1 MTLRDMIAQ
10 LRNRSTETSSPDP
23 THADMSVT
31 SEPSPVPTAP
41 VTGGAGDEPGE
52 RVHMFGTQHRVRRDA
67 ADVIAGR
74 LGPSGLARRIGDDV
88 GGLGSRPNTA
98 RDAMVR
104 RAGFGEVI
112 FDDD

>member
-1 MTLRDMIAQ
+1 MNLFNWIEAR
-10 LRNRSTETSSPDP
+10 LSGSESPAPVVADEPPP
-23 THADMSVT
+23 TPLD
-31 SEPSPVPTAP
+31 PSPVPTAP
-41 VTGGAGDEPGE
+41 VTSGPANETAGP
-52 RVHMFGTQHRVRRDA
+52 VHQFGTQYRVRRDA

-74 LGPSGLARRIGDDV
+74 LGPAGLARRIGDV

-112 FDDD
+112 FDDDD